1 MKILIL
7 TFAFFLLH
15 PCLGACSGSSALTDD
30 FVSIYNKE
38 PLERFEID
46 FSLSNE
52 EKCDLQNH
60 KRLFQY
66 LIPKLDYICDELLDK
81 IGEYLDDPVASLG
94 FLNKRL
100 YSLFHEK
107 YPLKHYLNQRF
118 EVPELTCVNA
128 NEPELHGVLSL
139 SWCRN
144 DPILLFDSL
153 CEDITSGKKP
163 YQAIS
168 RPLILFLIKTFKEF
182 SAEQRSGFRTFY
194 WHKYFLS
201 FEYIFAKFCIN
212 TGNVDLSFDILQ
224 DKPRLLIDLFIK
236 IENSENLFKF
246 LISNPHLAMKFQRIF
261 LMHEMNINHDNWKA
275 SKWVAWC
282 IIYGAPIEFYISIL
296 NLAPNILN
304 YLYDDLFLS
313 TKIPE
318 SENYRIYIRMMTHF
332 VKYSFQLSENI
343 KNLDLLMLING
354 IRFGS
359 NVPNIL
365 NLSDFEEDEL
375 VLIAKAALISFEKDL
390 FLEIYYK
397 YNTYTKISW
406 PFALSYSSLRY
417 NIMEQI
423 LIMIQNDNYNISLDR
438 LKFIF
443 ELLATNTEGF
453 GSEIY
458 LHFIM
463 KFYAIKDFETGWFGM
478 TFNFL
483 APVDLLAIGFP
494 AKIQAKMHIY
504 FSGFSI
510 IQNMFSYM
518 EVIDQNLLIQFL
530 NSYEKCPNFERRQIV
545 SFEFIEQISRY
556 PPLLN
561 RFKNTDVKLS
571 FILGSERIERYLD
584 IPNLRETVQIIDH
597 FRFCLDYL
605 TRLKSKIYFKK
616 FEAIQNRSVAQC
628 FLEWESGLKRD
639 ATVYDYFQWRLVFSY
654 WINGEQQRQR
664 IKEIKSSEIIEM
676 LKLEFPG
683 EIKKIFEQNT

>member
-1 MKILIL
+1 MAILIL
-7 TFAFFLLH
+7 TFAFFFLH
-15 PCLGACSGSSALTDD
+15 LCLGASLGSCALEDD
-30 FVSIYNKE
+30 IDIFIPLKRFKIDQSPSNKE
-38 PLERFEID
+38 KTD
-46 FSLSNE
+46 
-52 EKCDLQNH
+52 H
-60 KRLFQY
+60 KVFRQD
-66 LIPKLDYICDELLDK
+66 LIPKLDNICEELLNQ

-107 YPLKHYLNQRF
+107 YPLKHYLKQRF
-118 EVPELTCVNA
+118 DIPELALVNA
-128 NEPELHGVLSL
+128 NELELHGVLSL
-139 SWCRN
+139 SWCNN
-144 DPILLFDSL
+144 DPILLFGSL
-153 CEDITSGKKP
+153 FEDITSGKKP

-168 RPLILFLIKTFKEF
+168 RPLILFLMRTFKEF
-182 SAEQRSGFRTFY
+182 SDEHKSRHKLCC
-194 WHKYFLS
+194 WHKYLLS
-201 FEYIFAKFCIN
+201 FEFIFAKFCVK
-212 TGNVDLSFDILQ
+212 TGNFDLAFEILQ
-224 DKPRLLIDLFIK
+224 DKPRVLLDLFIN
-236 IENSENLFKF
+236 IENPENLFKF
-246 LISNPHLAMKFQRIF
+246 LILNPHLAIKFQMIF
-261 LMHEMNINHDNWKA
+261 LMLETNINHHNWRA
-275 SKWVAWC
+275 IKWISCC
-282 IIYGAPIEFYISIL
+282 IIYGAPVEFYNDIL
-296 NLAPNILN
+296 NLVPNILN
-304 YLYDDLFLS
+304 NLYDDLFLS
-313 TKIPE
+313 TNIPE

-343 KNLDLLMLING
+343 ENLDLLMLINR
-354 IRFGS
+354 IRFGR
-359 NVPNIL
+359 NVPVIMK
-365 NLSDFEEDEL
+365 LSVFEEDEL
-375 VLIAKAALISFEKDL
+375 VLIAKAAFISFEKDL

-397 YNTYTKISW
+397 YNTFASW
-406 PFALSYSSLRY
+406 PFVLSYGRRY
-417 NIMEQI
+417 NIMERI
-423 LIMIQNDNYNISLDR
+423 IIMIQNGNYNISLDC

-483 APVDLLAIGFP
+483 APVDLVAKGFP

-504 FSGFSI
+504 FSGISF

-518 EVIDQNLLIQFL
+518 EVIDPNLLIQFL

-571 FILGSERIERYLD
+571 FILGSEKIERYLD
-584 IPNLRETVQIIDH
+584 LPNLRETVQIIDH

-605 TRLKSKIYFKK
+605 TRLKSKIYFEK

-628 FLEWESGLKRD
+628 FLEWEAGLTRNV
-639 ATVYDYFQWRLVFSY
+639 TVYDYFQWRLVFSY
-654 WINGEQQRQR
+654 WINVEQQRQR
-664 IKEIKSSEIIEM
+664 IKEIKSSKIIEM